1 MAHKLDEKIALV
13 TGASSDIGEA
23 TALALAVEGAEVAIA
38 ACRVEKLE
46 ALVKQ
51 ISD

>member
-1 MAHKLDEKIALV
+1 MAHKLDEKVALV
-13 TGASSDIGEA
+13 TGASSDIGKA
-23 TALALAVEGAEVAIA
+23 TALAVEGAEVAIA
-38 ACRVEKLE
+38 ARRVEKLE